1 MEQKLTILN
10 KHGQKLVGMLHETGS
25 HQLVILCHGFR
36 CTKESRIIVD
46 LATTFERE
54 GISAFRFD
62 FSGNGESEGSF
73 QFANYF
79 GEVEELR
86 SVVEHFVGLNRST
99 VAVLGHSKGGDIVLL
114 YASKYHDIPAV
125 INVSGRYDLKGGTEE
140 RYGKDM
146 WERLTKDG
154 YIDVYSKTDA
164 IHRELEYRVTEESMK
179 ERVNIDMHKA
189 CLSIDVSCRLLTV
202 HGSADQIVPLKD
214 AIQFA
219 NILPNHQLK
228 IIEGAN
234 HGFTFPSKK
243 KKNKDELV
251 STILPFVR
259 ECVQHVKHAFN

>member
-1 MEQKLTILN
+1 M
-10 KHGQKLVGMLHETGS
+10 
-25 HQLVILCHGFR
+25 
-36 CTKESRIIVD
+36 ESRIIVD

-99 VAVLGHSKGGDIVLL
+99 VAVLGHSKVEGTILL

-154 YIDVYSKTDA
+154 YIDVYSKTG
-164 IHRELEYRVTEESMK
+164 ELEYRVTEESMK

-189 CLSIDVSCRLLTV
+189 CLSIDVSCRLV
-202 HGSADQIVPLKD
+202 
-214 AIQFA
+214 
-219 NILPNHQLK
+219 
-228 IIEGAN
+228 
-234 HGFTFPSKK
+234 
-243 KKNKDELV
+243 
-251 STILPFVR
+251 
-259 ECVQHVKHAFN
+259 

>member
-1 MEQKLTILN
+1 MEQKVTILN
-10 KHGQKLVGMLHETGS
+10 KHGQKLVGILHETGS
-25 HQLVILCHGFR
+25 HQLVIFCHGSR
-36 CTKESRIIVD
+36 STKESRIMVD

-86 SVVEHFVGLNRST
+86 SVVEYFVGLNRST
-99 VAVLGHSKGGDIVLL
+99 VAVLGHNKGGDVVLL

-146 WERLTKDG
+146 WERLERDG
-154 YIDVYSKTDA
+154 YIDVYSKTG
-164 IHRELEYRVTEESMK
+164 ELEYRVTEESMK

-202 HGSADQIVPLKD
+202 HGSADRTVPLKD

-219 NILPNHQLK
+219 KILPNHQLK

-243 KKNKDELV
+243 KKKKDELV

-259 ECVQHVKHAFN
+259 ECVRRTEHAFS